1 MGEFGLSDILSA
13 ISDNLIQILSTI
25 VTGIIGYLGLRIK
38 NIYQE
43 YIQDKIKK
51 EIVDKT
57 VKYVEQTCKNADG
70 LRRPPLAAANGG
82 AGFHGRKPPASVG
95 GGGLHGRLAGVPVA
109 VADNGLQHAE
119 PADKSRSVARTGH

>member
-1 MGEFGLSDILSA
+1 MSDILST

-25 VTGIIGYLGLRIK
+25 ITGIIGYLGLRIK

-57 VKYVEQTCKNADG
+57 VKYVEQTCKNASCDEKKSKA
-70 LRRPPLAAANGG
+70 LEKALEWMQEKKINVSDTELEILIES
-82 AGFHGRKPPASVG
+82 SVNC
-95 GGGLHGRLAGVPVA
+95 L
-109 VADNGLQHAE
+109 
-119 PADKSRSVARTGH
+119 